1 MVRSLPPYTE
11 AMAAEIAHDIALI
24 DPARCTGCG
33 RCIAACELRL
43 IAFETK
49 DWKKRSVL
57 QEPERCT
64 GCGDC
69 DARCPTG
76 AISMGAADPASRT
89 SV

>member
-1 MVRSLPPYTE
+1 
-11 AMAAEIAHDIALI
+11 MAAPVAHI

-33 RCIAACELRL
+33 RCISACALRL

-57 QEPERCT
+57 QDAARCT

-69 DARCPTG
+69 AAICPVG
-76 AISMGAADPASRT
+76 AIGLAEPHQGKRSPS
-89 SV
+89 

>member
-1 MVRSLPPYTE
+1 MIS
-11 AMAAEIAHDIALI
+11 EIAHI

-33 RCIAACELRL
+33 RCISACALRL

-57 QEPERCT
+57 QDAERCT

-69 DARCPTG
+69 AARCPVG
-76 AISMGAADPASRT
+76 AISMADAHQGKRSPL
-89 SV
+89 